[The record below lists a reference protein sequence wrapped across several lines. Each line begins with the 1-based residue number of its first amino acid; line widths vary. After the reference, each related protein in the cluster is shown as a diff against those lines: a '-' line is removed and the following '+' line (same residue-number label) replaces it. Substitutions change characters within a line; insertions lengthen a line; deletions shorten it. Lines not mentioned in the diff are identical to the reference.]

1 VAKDDLHNGSGEGLE
16 VDVDVDVGEG
26 VGEGKGVSLH
36 LPYCKLSLPT
46 SRLTFLELALP

>member
-16 VDVDVDVGEG
+16 VDVDVG
-26 VGEGKGVSLH
+26 VGVGVGKGVSLH
-36 LPYCKLSLPT
+36 LSYCKLSLPI